1 MSNENKFPL
10 KNAPTKTKQTRKK
23 TINTENGSRCV
34 IESRNRRAET
44 APSALVPG
52 YTLLGI
58 SKADRLGRLSDA
70 LQCVP
75 PLAELGSRG
84 HAQVLPVQA
93 LRAR

>member
-1 MSNENKFPL
+1 MRDRVEKP
-10 KNAPTKTKQTRKK
+10 
-23 TINTENGSRCV
+23 
-34 IESRNRRAET
+34 ET